1 MATLSCGCNTAIDG
15 KIFVV
20 SHCPWSWGEG
30 TGGERGEGV
39 VEVPNERD
47 NKPLKETDLAVA
59 QAFLDS

>member
-1 MATLSCGCNTAIDG
+1 MGKSLSLVTVLGA
-15 KIFVV
+15 
-20 SHCPWSWGEG
+20 GERG
-30 TGGERGEGV
+30 RGERGEGV